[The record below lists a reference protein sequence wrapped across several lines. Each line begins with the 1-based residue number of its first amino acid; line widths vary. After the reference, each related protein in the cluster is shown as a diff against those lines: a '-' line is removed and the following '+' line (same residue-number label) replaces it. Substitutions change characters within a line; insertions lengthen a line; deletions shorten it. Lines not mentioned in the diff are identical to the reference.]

1 MVSPVRHLQA
11 VFLILFLSVCPLTL
25 SYADLADGEKA
36 AEQARKEFDKRY
48 KEFTLDRNVMGKAKD
63 TNGKVVL
70 EGSKVQFDKD
80 DGVSYKSYLTYHDF
94 SYNSEDEAF
103 KQKQGNQPPPQPGQP
118 PQKNTRTLVPFVS
131 SHGAQEGDS
140 SQLEKAM
147 YKLHDKYSEEK
158 EDPNKKTEEGIEYKS
173 VFKIET
179 KEVKADQI
187 QQGATGGSTGGA
199 SAGTTG
205 GATGGSTAGAN
216 KPEDKDEVTAVQR
229 ASLRPDVQEEAQ
241 KIGKSSF
248 ETIDQASKEE
258 GKKDDPKQ
266 MGNILFLQ
274 DAAGRATES
283 WWNSTLSNLG
293 QRIARTSLG
302 PLFANKIQLSEG
314 VATCEASI
322 AQLQAEVAKLPPDQQ
337 KKKLEELQQMT
348 QSCKQVTQLSYNTV
362 NPEFK
367 QQDNNGQKEMKLE
380 TGNVKEEDGYQ
391 RDLRNQLEVLKG
403 KSVTEVPS
411 NWKYDPK
418 EDKAKVV
425 LEYNEDGT
433 AKDPVELTMQEQAD
447 EYNKQLE
454 ESMAGFK
461 DVKKRFTNIQ
471 INEDEIGKAFKI
483 EKVDPMEINKYR
495 NTQLLNE
502 ESGGQLK
509 DNAQA
514 ENYDQLLE
522 ASQK

>member
-1 MVSPVRHLQA
+1 MVSFVRHLNPIL
-11 VFLILFLSVCPLTL
+11 VILFLSVCPLTFL
-25 SYADLADGEKA
+25 QADLSDGEKA
-36 AEQARKEFDKRY
+36 AELARKEFDKRY

-63 TNGKVVL
+63 TSGKVVL

-103 KQKQGNQPPPQPGQP
+103 KKKQGQQPPPQPGQP
-118 PQKNTRTLVPFVS
+118 PQKTTRTLVPFVS
-131 SHGAQEGDS
+131 SHGAEEGDS

-179 KEVKADQI
+179 KEVKAADI
-187 QQGATGGSTGGA
+187 QGGGATGGSTGGA
-199 SAGTTG
+199 NAGANTG
-205 GATGGSTAGAN
+205 GAGGGATAG

-229 ASLRPDVQEEAQ
+229 ASLRPDVQEEVQ

-266 MGNILFLQ
+266 MGNLLFLQ

-293 QRIARTSLG
+293 QRIARTALG
-302 PLFANKIQLSEG
+302 PLFTNKIQLSEG
-314 VATCEASI
+314 VSTCEASI

-337 KKKLEELQQMT
+337 QSKQQELQQMQ
-348 QSCKQVTQLSYNTV
+348 QSCKQVTQLSYNTI

-367 QQDNNGQKEMKLE
+367 EQDNNGQKETKLE
-380 TGNVKEEDGYQ
+380 TGNIKDEDGYQ

-425 LEYNEDGT
+425 LEYNEDGSPKE
-433 AKDPVELTMQEQAD
+433 AVELTMQEQAE

-454 ESMAGFK
+454 ESMQGFK

-471 INEDEIGKAFKI
+471 IDEDEIGKAFRI
-483 EKVDPMEINKYR
+483 EKVDPIEINKYR

-509 DNAQA
+509 DSATP
-514 ENYDQLLE
+514 ENYEQLLE
-522 ASQK
+522 VSQK